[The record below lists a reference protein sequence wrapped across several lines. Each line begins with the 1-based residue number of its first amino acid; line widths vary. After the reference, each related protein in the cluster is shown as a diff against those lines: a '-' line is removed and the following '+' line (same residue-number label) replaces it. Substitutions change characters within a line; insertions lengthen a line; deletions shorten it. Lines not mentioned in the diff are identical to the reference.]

1 MQAQKKLLRW
11 TSQNKNSK
19 LGLFSFGPPKHDL
32 FTEEEKKQ
40 IVEAIREQEKRTSG
54 EIRVFVE
61 KKCKYVDPVDR
72 AREVFM
78 GLEMEH
84 TAHRNGVLIYV
95 AYKDRQLAIFG
106 DEGIYRDLGEQF
118 WHAEVA
124 KMIGEFTEHHFA
136 EGIIDIIQ
144 DIGSALINHFPYDS
158 TDKNE
163 LPDDIVFGD

>member
-1 MQAQKKLLRW
+1 
-11 TSQNKNSK
+11 
-19 LGLFSFGPPKHDL
+19 LGLFSFGPSKHDL
-32 FTEEEKKQ
+32 FTEVEKKQ

-61 KKCKYVDPVDR
+61 KKCRFVDPVDR

-84 TAHRNGVLIYV
+84 TAHRNGVLIYI
-95 AYKDRQLAIFG
+95 AYRHKQLAIFG
-106 DEGIYRDLGEQF
+106 DEGIYRELGEQF
-118 WHAEVA
+118 WHAEVD
-124 KMIGEFTEHHFA
+124 KMLQEFNANHFA
-136 EGIIDIIQ
+136 DGIINIIG
-144 DIGSALINHFPYDS
+144 DIGTALIQHFPYDR

>member
-1 MQAQKKLLRW
+1 
-11 TSQNKNSK
+11 

-32 FTEEEKKQ
+32 FTELEKKQ
-40 IVEAIREQEKRTSG
+40 IVDAIREQEKRTSG

-84 TAHRNGVLIYV
+84 TAHRNGVLIYI
-95 AYKDRQLAIFG
+95 AYKHKQLAIFG
-106 DEGIYRDLGEQF
+106 DEGIHRELGEQF
-118 WHAEVA
+118 WHAEVD
-124 KMIGEFTEHHFA
+124 KMLHEFNVNHFA
-136 EGIIDIIQ
+136 NGVIRIIADV
-144 DIGSALINHFPYDS
+144 GSALIQHFPYDR